1 MVREYAL
8 ENFSALKFV
17 EIYLYPYVQY
27 IAVDNFQEPE
37 KDVYREVLG
46 AEYSVWHV
54 VAAM

>member
-8 ENFSALKFV
+8 EDFSVLKFV
-17 EIYLYPYVQY
+17 EVYLYPYVQY
-27 IAVDNFQEPE
+27 IAVDNFQELE
-37 KDVYREVLG
+37 KSVYPEVLG